1 MSNDFVLELND
12 ISKIFSEGQT
22 KKLTVFNQI
31 NLKIK
36 SSELVGVIA
45 PSGTGKTSLLNICGL
60 LDLPNNG
67 EVKILNKSTKSLTV
81 EMRNDVRRNH
91 IGFIFQSSNLL
102 NEFNAIENIALS
114 RIIKGYNFLDSLHHA
129 KKLLSDVG
137 LEQRYYGRPL
147 QLSGGEQQR
156 IAICRAIANDPK
168 LILADEPT
176 GNLDYENSALVFDLL
191 IKLVKKQNVSALVAT
206 HNLDLIKKNGQGSS
220 INKKRFRTN
229 QLNLIITYIFYIYPL
244 FLF

>member
-206 HNLDLIKKNGQGSS
+206 HNLDLIKKMDRVLRLTKNGLEQ
-220 INKKRFRTN
+220 IK
-229 QLNLIITYIFYIYPL
+229 
-244 FLF
+244 

>member
-102 NEFNAIENIALS
+102 KEFNAIENIALS
-114 RIIKGYNFLDSLHHA
+114 RVIKGYNFSDSLGYA
-129 KKLLSDVG
+129 KKLLINVG
-137 LEQRYYGRPL
+137 LKDRLYSRPL
-147 QLSGGEQQR
+147 QLSGGEKQR

-168 LILADEPT
+168 LLLADEPT
-176 GNLDYENSALVFDLL
+176 GNLDKDNSQL
-191 IKLVKKQNVSALVAT
+191 IFNLFIDMVKKKNVAALIAT
-206 HNLDLIKKNGQGSS
+206 HNLDLIKEMDRVLILTKNGF
-220 INKKRFRTN
+220 KEMK
-229 QLNLIITYIFYIYPL
+229 
-244 FLF
+244 

>member
-102 NEFNAIENIALS
+102 KE
-114 RIIKGYNFLDSLHHA
+114 
-129 KKLLSDVG
+129 
-137 LEQRYYGRPL
+137 
-147 QLSGGEQQR
+147 
-156 IAICRAIANDPK
+156 
-168 LILADEPT
+168 LI
-176 GNLDYENSALVFDLL
+176 
-191 IKLVKKQNVSALVAT
+191 
-206 HNLDLIKKNGQGSS
+206 
-220 INKKRFRTN
+220 
-229 QLNLIITYIFYIYPL
+229 
-244 FLF
+244 